1 MRIVTLS
8 TFPFE
13 MPRHGGQHR
22 LANIVAQYRAFGHV
36 VKSAGVLGGSHY
48 PATEGFLV
56 FPPMEV
62 LQRHI
67 DNAFLMEDWAIGEWV
82 VGDDRAFDA
91 LAALVPK
98 DTDVLHVELPWLFRF
113 AQRLASMP
121 ARKRVRLVY
130 GSENIEH
137 LLKQNIVK
145 GYMGET
151 HARECAKRVLA
162 CERNAIAGA
171 DLICAV
177 SEHDVNWISQ
187 YTKKKVALASNG
199 VARRSPQTK
208 DFAAANRATMHQQFA
223 LYCASAHPPNVVG
236 FADVFGRGL
245 GCLAPNQKLVVAG
258 SAGAAIQG
266 ANWFGRTPG
275 LSRHF
280 VATGE
285 VSDETLSALVELAHV
300 MLLPM
305 SHGGGTNLKTA
316 EALWAGH
323 HIVATPTAM
332 RGFES
337 FSSASGLSVAAEPA
351 AFLSAIRAAMALP
364 PVRITA
370 AERES
375 RKVLLWQSTLKPL
388 MEQVNGL
395 DR

>member
-1 MRIVTLS
+1 MKIVTLS

-22 LANIVAQYRAFGHV
+22 LANIVTQYKAQGHEV
-36 VKSAGVLGGSHY
+36 ESAGVLGGTHY
-48 PATEGFLV
+48 PATEGFLM

-62 LQRHI
+62 LRRHI
-67 DNAFLMEDWAIGEWV
+67 DNAFLMEDWAIGEWAAS
-82 VGDDRAFDA
+82 DNRAFDA
-91 LAALVPK
+91 LAALVPE
-98 DTDVLHVELPWLFRF
+98 DADVLHVELPWLFRF
-113 AQRLASMP
+113 AQRLACTP

-130 GSENIEH
+130 GSENVEH

-145 GYMGET
+145 GYMGEK
-151 HARECAKRVLA
+151 HAKECARRVLA
-162 CERNAIAGA
+162 CERNAIAAA

-177 SEHDVNWISQ
+177 SEHDASWISQ
-187 YTKKKVALASNG
+187 HTNKPVALASNG
-199 VARRSPQTK
+199 VARRAPQTK
-208 DFAAANRATMHQQFA
+208 DFIAANQSTMHQQFA

-258 SAGAAIQG
+258 SAGPSIQG
-266 ANWFGRTPG
+266 ADWFGRTPG

-300 MLLPM
+300 ILLPM

-332 RGFES
+332 RGFED
-337 FSSASGLSVAAEPA
+337 FASASGLTVAAEPA
-351 AFLSAIRAAMALP
+351 AFLSAIRAAMAAP
-364 PVRITA
+364 PMRLTA

-375 RKVLLWQSTLKPL
+375 RKVLLWEATLKPL